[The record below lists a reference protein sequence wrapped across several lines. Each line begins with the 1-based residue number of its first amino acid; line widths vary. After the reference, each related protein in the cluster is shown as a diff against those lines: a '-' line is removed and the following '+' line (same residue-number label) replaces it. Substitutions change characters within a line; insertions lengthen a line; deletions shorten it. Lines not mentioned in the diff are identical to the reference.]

1 MLTGLVGSKTVARE
15 ICSLIEKMTPLP
27 IGIGFFEL
35 DDETSTLEIEA
46 YFKEKPNISEIALL
60 ELLYN
65 TTIKVSLLEKVDWIA
80 KVQKN
85 LTPISIDNIYIHGS
99 HHRKTLNVNKI
110 NIEIQ
115 AAMAFGTGHHATTR
129 SCIRLFLGLTRRGI
143 KFKNVADIGCGTG
156 VLSMVAAKTEGTIVT
171 AVDNDIIA
179 VDTARVNFLS
189 NKLSSLHR
197 VFRSNDFRHYTVSTR
212 GKFDLI
218 FANIL
223 FFPLK
228 IMVKRAA
235 EAIKN
240 GGIIILSGMSHRQAI
255 RVEKVYFNHSFQ
267 RVDVLREG
275 PWTSLALRYFG
286 KNTKY

>member
-1 MLTGLVGSKTVARE
+1 MLTGLVGSKTIARE
-15 ICSLIEKMTPLP
+15 ICSLIERMTPLP

-35 DDETSTLEIEA
+35 DDETSTLEVEA
-46 YFKEKPNISEIALL
+46 YFKEKPNISEIILL

-65 TTIKVSLLEKVDWIA
+65 TTIKISLLEKVDWIA

-85 LTPISIDNIYIHGS
+85 LTPISIENIYIHGS
-99 HHRKTLNVNKI
+99 HHRKTLNPNKI

-156 VLSMVAAKTEGTIVT
+156 VLSMVAAKTIGTMVT

-179 VDTARVNFLS
+179 VDTTKLNFLN
-189 NKLSSLHR
+189 NKLSSPHR
-197 VFRSNDFRHYTVSTR
+197 VFKSDDFRHYMVSTR

-223 FFPLK
+223 FLPLK
-228 IMVKRAA
+228 SMVKRAA
-235 EAIKN
+235 EVIKN
-240 GGIIILSGMSHRQAI
+240 GGIIILSGISHQQAI
-255 RVEKVYFNHSFQ
+255 RVEKVYFNHSFK

-286 KNTKY
+286 ENTKY

>member
-46 YFKEKPNISEIALL
+46 YFKEKPNTSEIALL

-85 LTPISIDNIYIHGS
+85 LTPISIDNIYIHGI
-99 HHRKTLNVNKI
+99 HHRKTLNLNKI

-212 GKFDLI
+212 CI
-218 FANIL
+218 
-223 FFPLK
+223 
-228 IMVKRAA
+228 
-235 EAIKN
+235 
-240 GGIIILSGMSHRQAI
+240 
-255 RVEKVYFNHSFQ
+255 
-267 RVDVLREG
+267 
-275 PWTSLALRYFG
+275 
-286 KNTKY
+286 

>member
-1 MLTGLVGSKTVARE
+1 MLTGLVGSKTIARE
-15 ICSLIEKMTPLP
+15 ICSLIERMTPLP

-35 DDETSTLEIEA
+35 DDETSTFEVEA
-46 YFKEKPNISEIALL
+46 YFKEKPNISEILLL

-65 TTIKVSLLEKVDWIA
+65 TTIKISLLEKVDWIA

-85 LTPISIDNIYIHGS
+85 LTPISIENIYIHGS
-99 HHRKTLNVNKI
+99 HHRKTLNPNKI

-156 VLSMVAAKTEGTIVT
+156 VLSMVAAKAIGTMVT

-179 VDTARVNFLS
+179 VDTTKLNFLN
-189 NKLSSLHR
+189 NKLSSPHR
-197 VFRSNDFRHYTVSTR
+197 VFKSDDFRHYMVSTR

-223 FFPLK
+223 FLPLK
-228 IMVKRAA
+228 SMVKRAA
-235 EAIKN
+235 EVIKN
-240 GGIIILSGMSHRQAI
+240 GGIIILSGISHQQAT
-255 RVEKVYFNHSFQ
+255 RVEKVYFNHSFK

-286 KNTKY
+286 ENTKY

>member
-1 MLTGLVGSKTVARE
+1 MLTCLVGSKILARE

-27 IGIGFFEL
+27 TGIGFFEL
-35 DDETSTLEIEA
+35 DEETSTLEVEA
-46 YFKEKPNISEIALL
+46 YFKEKPNISQIALL

-65 TTIKVSLLEKVDWIA
+65 TTIKISLLGKIDWIA

-85 LTPISIDNIYIHGS
+85 LTPISINNIFIHGS
-99 HHRKTLNVNKI
+99 HHRKTLNLNKI

-115 AAMAFGTGHHATTR
+115 AAMAFGTGHHVTTR
-129 SCIRLFLGLTRRGI
+129 SCIRLFLGLTKRGI
-143 KFKNVADIGCGTG
+143 KFENVADIGCGTG
-156 VLSMVAAKTEGTIVT
+156 VLSMVAAKTAGTIIT

-179 VDTARVNFLS
+179 VDTTRVNFLS

-197 VFRSNDFRHYTVSTR
+197 VFRSNDFRHYTVSGR

-223 FFPLK
+223 FLPLK
-228 IMVKRAA
+228 SMVRRAA
-235 EAIKN
+235 EGIKN

-255 RVEKVYFNHSFQ
+255 RVEKVYFNHSFK
-267 RVDVLREG
+267 RVDVLKEG
-275 PWTSLALRYFG
+275 PWTSMALRYFG

>member
-1 MLTGLVGSKTVARE
+1 MLTGLVGSKTIARE
-15 ICSLIEKMTPLP
+15 ICSLIERMTPLP

-46 YFKEKPNISEIALL
+46 YFKEKPNISEILLL

-65 TTIKVSLLEKVDWIA
+65 TTIKISLLEKVDWIA

-85 LTPISIDNIYIHGS
+85 LTPISIENIYIHGS
-99 HHRKTLNVNKI
+99 HHRKTLNPNKI

-156 VLSMVAAKTEGTIVT
+156 VLSMVAAKAIGTMVT

-179 VDTARVNFLS
+179 VDTTKLNFLN
-189 NKLSSLHR
+189 NKLSSPHR
-197 VFRSNDFRHYTVSTR
+197 VFKSDDFRHYMVSTR

-223 FFPLK
+223 FLPLK
-228 IMVKRAA
+228 SMVKRAA
-235 EAIKN
+235 EVIKN
-240 GGIIILSGMSHRQAI
+240 GGIIILSGISHQQAI
-255 RVEKVYFNHSFQ
+255 RVEKVYFNHSFK

-286 KNTKY
+286 ENTKY